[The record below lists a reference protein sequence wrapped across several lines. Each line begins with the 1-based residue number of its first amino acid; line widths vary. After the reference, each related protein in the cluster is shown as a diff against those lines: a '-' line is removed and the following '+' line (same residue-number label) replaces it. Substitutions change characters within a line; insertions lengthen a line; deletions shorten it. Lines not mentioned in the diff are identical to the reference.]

1 MLKVYSSKTAL
12 QCLVL
17 EKVLEMANIHKW
29 STYVSANICLCRIS
43 SLATAGY
50 KFMQSGGAAR
60 LEIWY
65 HMKRNCPGES
75 FRPKAYFERD
85 SDCVKP

>member
-1 MLKVYSSKTAL
+1 MLKVYSPAAL

-29 STYVSANICLCRIS
+29 STYVSANICLCRVS

-50 KFMQSGGAAR
+50 KRFMQSGGAAR
-60 LEIWY
+60 LEILVPHEKKLPW
-65 HMKRNCPGES
+65 RVIQTQS
-75 FRPKAYFERD
+75 IL
-85 SDCVKP
+85 